1 MARYPSAL
9 FANSGTLTPDLTLDS
24 PAFSGGVPGAKVL
37 AFDSLG
43 DLWVSVVWSGK
54 VVEFTAAQLA
64 TGGTKTPAVEV
75 SGLSAP
81 AGIAFDRSGNLWVAS
96 NGDDRIVRI
105 NAAHLAASG
114 SGADLA
120 ISAVSAGAVATGLT
134 SPLGI
139 AFDGSGNLWVNY
151 NGTIAELPASALAGN
166 GTATVEPQ
174 SSWSRIPAA
183 LPTGIAFDE
192 AGGLWLGYSAGTLAR
207 FDATQLVGQ
216 GPAVPPP

>member
-1 MARYPSAL
+1 M
-9 FANSGTLTPDLTLDS
+9 
-24 PAFSGGVPGAKVL
+24 L
-37 AFDSLG
+37 AFDSSG
-43 DLWVSVVWSGK
+43 NLWVSVVWSGT

-75 SGLSAP
+75 TGLSAP

-96 NGDDRIVRI
+96 NGDDRIVRV

-120 ISAVSAGAVATGLT
+120 VSSVSGGAVSTALT
-134 SPLGI
+134 APLGI
-139 AFDGSGNLWVNY
+139 AFDGGGNLWVNY
-151 NGTIAELPASALAGN
+151 NGTIAELPASALAGS
-166 GTATVEPQ
+166 GTATVEPPVQ
-174 SSWSRIPAA
+174 LVTDPAA

-207 FDATQLVGQ
+207 FDSTQLTGQ
-216 GPAVPPP
+216 GPAVPATVISSGDIGPSGSTGWVAIYPAPAFTPLAHAFE